1 MSCST
6 TGTLEDLARA
16 TERTKSYVML
26 EALRKLGS
34 DEHSPVNVF
43 PSALPFSA

>member
-26 EALRKLGS
+26 EALRKTEKNWGQMDILRRKTG
-34 DEHSPVNVF
+34 VR
-43 PSALPFSA
+43 